1 MPPQQL
7 KGTALSARLL
17 QKMAE
22 EDPRVSCEK
31 DSNTALR
38 EASLNAEP
46 PAPAPSA
53 TCDGQVSSGAA
64 GGEPWSDNVTVVFGV
79 FAFCFI
85 LYAVTAYPDQAPGDS
100 GELVAAAYL
109 LGLGHPPGYPLF
121 CLIGKLWSMI
131 LPFGTV
137 AWRMNIGN
145 AVAGAAAAATV
156 ALLGA
161 RFSRSNVAGALAGIG
176 FGLCPVVWLFATQ
189 AEVFTLNNL
198 FSAFLLYLSLKF
210 FEKPSFFIAAAGA
223 FSSGLGLGNQHT
235 LVIFAVPL
243 CAAVL
248 IVGLWVG
255 IIRFQRFLALATLFL
270 LGFSVYIYMPL
281 ATIRSPY
288 VSWGECHT
296 WEGFQKHFL
305 RVEYAF
311 FRAR

>member
-1 MPPQQL
+1 
-7 KGTALSARLL
+7 
-17 QKMAE
+17 MAE
-22 EDPRVSCEK
+22 DDPRVSCEK
-31 DSNTALR
+31 DSNSASR

-53 TCDGQVSSGAA
+53 SCDGQMSSSAA

-100 GELVAAAYL
+100 GELVAAAYQ

-145 AVAGAAAAATV
+145 AIAGAAAAATV

-210 FEKPSFFIAAAGA
+210 FEKPSFVIAAAGA

-248 IVGLWVG
+248 IVGLWAG

-305 RVEYAF
+305 RVEYGL
-311 FRAR
+311 RAR